1 MPLFVVPPDLL
12 LAGDPILCR
21 IPGGFNVPPR
31 RLAYGPP
38 LAFGPELG
46 RVLSAGARAFVSAV
60 ERSLSGAYENS
71 LLFFLIAFI
80 DYGWNYSTAL
90 PCCQAVKMTAQRKN
104 KVKKQG

>member
-1 MPLFVVPPDLL
+1 MPQFVVPPDLL
-12 LAGDPILCR
+12 LAGDSIWFR

-31 RLAYGPP
+31 RLAYRPP
-38 LAFGPELG
+38 LAFGLELG

-60 ERSLSGAYENS
+60 ERSLSGAMKNS

-90 PCCQAVKMTAQRKN
+90 PRCQAAKMTGQRKN